1 MRTGIVSLALSA
13 TFVMAGAAWAAEKP
27 AKGKFPKREGW
38 IKLFDG
44 KDLKGWHPRRPDAK
58 MSWKVEKGVLVN
70 DLKPGQHGVDIISEE
85 KFEDFELHIE
95 FKVPKRG
102 NSGVYLRGRY
112 EVQVCDSF
120 GEKATAES
128 CGAIYGQKPPSE
140 NASLKPGEW
149 QTYDITLKGKT
160 LTVHQNGKLIIDKY
174 ELPGPTGGALDDK
187 VNEPGPLMLQGDHTA
202 VDYRNIYIKPLKK

>member
-1 MRTGIVSLALSA
+1 MRTAIVSLVVSVA
-13 TFVMAGAAWAAEKP
+13 FVMAGAAWAAEGT
-27 AKGKFPKREGW
+27 AKEKKAGRKKGNQ
-38 IKLFDG
+38 LFNG
-44 KDLKGWHPRRPDAK
+44 KDLKGWHVRNPGAK
-58 MSWKVEKGVLVN
+58 MSWKVENGVLIN
-70 DLKPGQHGVDIISEE
+70 DLKKGEHGVDLITDK
-85 KFEDFELHIE
+85 KFGDCELHIE
-95 FKVPKRG
+95 FRVPKDG

-120 GEKATAES
+120 GDKATAES
-128 CGAIYGQKPPSE
+128 CGAIYGQKAPSE

-160 LTVHQNGKLIIDKY
+160 ISVIHNGKLVIDKY

-202 VDYRNIYIKPLKK
+202 VEYRNIVLKPLKK